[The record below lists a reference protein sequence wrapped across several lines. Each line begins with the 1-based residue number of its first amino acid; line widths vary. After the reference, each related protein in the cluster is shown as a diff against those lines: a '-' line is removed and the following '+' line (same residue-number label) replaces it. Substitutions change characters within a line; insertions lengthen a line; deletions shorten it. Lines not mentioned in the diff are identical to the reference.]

1 MDLKQVAGKLKPNEK
16 LVLKEVDAFLAKLN
30 SELKKH
36 KLNAEAAA
44 GGSIAKGT
52 FLKGDHD
59 VDLFVKFSKE
69 YLSEKL
75 ADHLE
80 KALSKFKFSRVHGSR
95 DYFQIKSK
103 NFVFEIIPVYNV
115 SFAHEIVNITDASP
129 LHVKWVKSQFEKKP
143 ELADQIRLVK
153 AFCKAQ
159 GVYGAE
165 SYIKGFSGH
174 VLDILVIYY
183 GGFMELLKNAVK
195 WSPKQVIDFYNT
207 YKGKAVEMLNPS
219 KTDSPLVLVDP
230 VQSNRNAAA
239 SLSNEKFYTF
249 IEKAEEFLKNPSA
262 KFFEKK
268 KFSLAD
274 IKKRANDN
282 QLILLHA
289 KALEGKEDIVGSKLL
304 KSYSYIRNQLVINN
318 FKLHDSGWNWD
329 KKNTAIFWYITD
341 KKEIPKTYNWE
352 GPPVNSND
360 FVKLFKDKHKI
371 TFEKD
376 GRVYAVV
383 ERKFTKAKDLIK
395 SIITEEYIKE
405 KVKSIK

>member
-16 LVLKEVDAFLAKLN
+16 AVLKEVDSFLAKLN
-30 SELKKH
+30 SGLKMH
-36 KLNAEAAA
+36 KLNAEAAT

-59 VDLFVKFSKE
+59 VDLFVKFSRE
-69 YLSEKL
+69 YPSDKL
-75 ADHLE
+75 ADYLE
-80 KALSKFKFSRVHGSR
+80 KALDKFKFNRVHGSR

-103 NFVFEIIPVYNV
+103 NLMFEIIPVYNI
-115 SFAHEIVNITDASP
+115 SFSHEIVNITDASP
-129 LHVKWVKSQFEKKP
+129 LHVKWVKFQFGKK
-143 ELADQIRLVK
+143 EGLADQIRLAK

-165 SYIKGFSGH
+165 SYVKGFSGH

-183 GGFMELLKNAVK
+183 GGFMELLNNAVK
-195 WSPKQVIDFYNT
+195 WNPKQVIDFYNT
-207 YKGKAVEMLNPS
+207 YKGRAIEMLNPS

-239 SLSNEKFYTF
+239 SLSNENFYIF

-262 KFFEKK
+262 KFFERK
-268 KFSLAD
+268 KFSLAE
-274 IKKRANDN
+274 IKKRANAK
-282 QLILLHA
+282 QLILLNVQ
-289 KALEGKEDIVGSKLL
+289 ALEGKEDIVGSKLL
-304 KSYSYIRNQLVINN
+304 KAYSYIRNQLVINN

-329 KKNTAIFWYITD
+329 KKKKAVFWYITD
-341 KKEIPKTYNWE
+341 KKDIPKTYNWE
-352 GPPVNSND
+352 GPPANSND
-360 FVKLFKDKHKI
+360 FVKLFKAKHKI

-376 GRVYAVV
+376 GRIYAVV
-383 ERKFTKAKDLIK
+383 ERKFTKVKDLIK
-395 SIITEEYIKE
+395 SVISEEYIKE